1 MNWKQIFM
9 TKSTPSDADSFPF
22 LVLGNKMDLPDERKV
37 SEFEGK
43 KFC

>member
-9 TKSTPSDADSFPF
+9 TKSTPQEAETFPF
-22 LVLGNKMDLPDERKV
+22 LVLGNKMDLEHNRAV
-37 SEFEGK
+37 SEFEAK

>member
-9 TKSTPSDADSFPF
+9 TKSTPSEADRFPF
-22 LVLGNKMDLPDERKV
+22 LVLGNKMDMENDRAV